1 MAYRFRALAGVI
13 VVSVLAVYFLP
24 VLMRHDVY
32 SYDAAQHISWM
43 YRFSDP
49 SLFPNC
55 EMRDY
60 FSSNFAPLG
69 FRWIYGVLARII
81 DAKVASELLPFPLAI
96 LTVIGA
102 FSLGRLVTD
111 GNVIGGT
118 ASAALVLFGG
128 LAGLDFN
135 YMNPIA
141 GGLQRSFA
149 LPILVFGV
157 LGTIRRRPLLTAA
170 MMLASVLFYPPAFLV
185 LALFQITVSALDIV
199 RRQTP
204 SWGTLWLAL
213 SGVISVGV
221 LWRMQEQSA
230 AYGPILTLAEML
242 RMPDFY
248 AGGVFYTQI
257 LFTNKLGYFFNAFLM
272 GVPGV
277 LAWIVGVTACA
288 WWLRRAIRVEA
299 WLMLLSGFLLY
310 GLAYAFLFRLYDPG
324 RYPLYCLL
332 LFHLMLVAPVC
343 VALEAAIRER
353 MLGSRQIVWLSKMAQ
368 QRAVLAV
375 IAVAVVVA
383 ATGLVAYRY
392 HARGGGMTGDIP
404 DSVYRYLSTL
414 PVDTCVAG
422 HPTDVNFV
430 PLRSQRCVP
439 LVIDALNVR
448 QRDFRQKVF
457 EELGDILSL
466 MYAGNMSEI
475 RTARGQLNCRIFLV
489 NANRYTS
496 DYLATGKPTDTLI
509 AQLRQKAIA
518 APPLLLHPPS
528 GAVLFRDGPI
538 SVVDLDRL
546 EDQPEAVNKH

>member
-1 MAYRFRALAGVI
+1 MAYRFRVLAGVI

-60 FSSNFAPLG
+60 FSNSFAPFG
-69 FRWIYGVLARII
+69 FRWLYSVLARIV
-81 DAKVASELLPFPLAI
+81 DAKIGSELLPFPLAI

-102 FSLGRLVTD
+102 YSLGRVVTD
-111 GNVIGGT
+111 GNVIGGM

-135 YMNPIA
+135 YLNPIA

-170 MMLASVLFYPPAFLV
+170 MLLASVLFYPPAFLV
-185 LALFQITVSALDIV
+185 LALFQVMVSALDVV

-204 SWGTLWLAL
+204 SWETLWLVL
-213 SGVISVGV
+213 GGIVSVGV
-221 LWRMQEQSA
+221 LWRSQEQLA

-257 LFTNKLGYFFNAFLM
+257 LFTHKLGYFFNAFLM
-272 GVPGV
+272 GVPEV
-277 LAWIVGVTACA
+277 LAWIVGVAVCA
-288 WWLRRAIRVEA
+288 WILRRAIRIEA

-343 VALEAAIRER
+343 VALESAIRER
-353 MLGSRQIVWLSKMAQ
+353 ILTAKQTLWLSKTAHQ
-368 QRAVLAV
+368 WTVLAG

-383 ATGLVAYRY
+383 STGLVAYRY

-414 PVDTCVAG
+414 PVDACIAG
-422 HPTDVNFV
+422 HPMDVNFV

-448 QRDFRQKVF
+448 QRDFRRKVF
-457 EELGDILSL
+457 DQLGDILDL

-475 RTARGQLNCRIFLV
+475 RTARAQLNCRIFLV

-496 DYLATGKPTDTLI
+496 DYLASVKPTDETI
-509 AQLRQKAIA
+509 ARLRQKALA

-528 GAVLFRDGPI
+528 GAVLFSDGPI

-546 EDQPEAVNKH
+546 EDHAEAVNKR